1 MFWNKK
7 NKCPIVKEDQIWVR
21 EMLKWIDS
29 EMFPLE
35 TKETILPT
43 RSYFNYDFKGVEQDA
58 EFVLKEVAKI
68 FNTQIDNIEL
78 GFYSEEPLELD
89 RGLITETE
97 DGKGSA
103 GMYSQDEHKFYID
116 IEIQQL
122 KKPNSLITTIVHEL
136 SHYVLIGLNQIYEES
151 EENEWLTDLFTIA
164 NGFGIFMGN
173 TKFEFSQWQS
183 GDGWGGWQYSIQ
195 GYLPQQIIGYAM
207 AEIEIRRVN
216 STPEWTKFM
225 KGDFKNDFTKSL
237 NYLITEKNT
246 SR

>member
-7 NKCPIVKEDQIWVR
+7 NICPIEKDDQTWIR
-21 EMLKWIDS
+21 ETLEWINK

-35 TKETILPT
+35 SKETILPT
-43 RSYFNYDFKGVEQDA
+43 KSYFNYDFTGIEKDA
-58 EFVLKEVAKI
+58 EYVLTEVAKI
-68 FNTQIDNIEL
+68 FNTPIDEVEL

-89 RGLITETE
+89 RGLITQTE

-103 GMYSQDEHKFYID
+103 GMYSQDEHKCYID
-116 IEIQQL
+116 IEVQQL
-122 KKPNSLITTIVHEL
+122 KRPNSLITTIAHEL

-173 TKFEFSQWQS
+173 TKFEFNQWQS
-183 GDGWGGWQYSIQ
+183 GDGWGGWQYSMQ

-207 AEIEIRRVN
+207 AEIEIRRSKSMPDWV
-216 STPEWTKFM
+216 KFM
-225 KGDFKNDFTKSL
+225 KEDFRKDFVKSMKYIKNE
-237 NYLITEKNT
+237 NRT